1 MLWINA
7 YHTYL
12 NTCKTFVPGVARF
25 SCFENL
31 HSQAELLFLQQHA
44 RPYDIEHHAEAL
56 GMGYFITT
64 DLQIILLF
72 DVTHQTHPAIL
83 HF

>member
-1 MLWINA
+1 M
-7 YHTYL
+7 HT
-12 NTCKTFVPGVARF
+12 THTQTIARPLCLVWLDF
-25 SCFENL
+25 HALKIFIVRWNYC
-31 HSQAELLFLQQHA
+31 FLQQHA

-64 DLQIILLF
+64 DLQILLLF